1 MSAVLRAAR
10 PRVAVVGAGA
20 MGSLHIRAI
29 AESEIATLAMIVDND
44 QARAS
49 STAVEY
55 GVEWSTDPGAAVA
68 ADAAIIATPGFSH
81 AEVSLPMLEAGL
93 PVLIE
98 KPLTMDEPSCG
109 EIVAQ
114 AAIADVPIMCGFV
127 ERFNPVISATLKR
140 LDGSTPLH
148 ITATRHS
155 PPNSRAAIS
164 VVYDL
169 LIHDLDLAIRLSG
182 SQPTAGPDPIGWVS
196 PSTRLAEIA
205 ACSLRLEDGGIAAL
219 SASRAAQRKIREI
232 TVTTPVEQ
240 IELDLMRRTMTVY
253 RHVHHEQSPI
263 DGGYRA
269 DTVID
274 IPFVRQEGEPLAM
287 QLKHF
292 VGLIKGDLDHEA
304 ERLSIVPSHLL
315 AFGIENSI
323 SP

>member
-1 MSAVLRAAR
+1 
-10 PRVAVVGAGA
+10 

-29 AESEIATLAMIVDND
+29 AESEIADLAMVIDSD

-55 GVEWSTDPGAAVA
+55 GVEWSTDPNAAEA
-68 ADAAIIATPGFSH
+68 SDAAIIATPGFSH
-81 AEVSLPMLEAGL
+81 AEVSLPLLRSGL

-98 KPLTMDEPSCG
+98 KPLTMDEASCG

-114 AAIADVPIMCGFV
+114 AAIGNTPVMCGFV
-127 ERFNPVISATLKR
+127 ERFNPVISATLSR

-155 PPNSRAAIS
+155 PPNPRADIS

-169 LIHDLDLAIRLSG
+169 LIHDLDLVIQLSG
-182 SQPTAGPDPIGWVS
+182 NQPPARPDPIGWLS
-196 PSTRLAEIA
+196 RSTGLPEIA
-205 ACSLRLEDGGIAAL
+205 ACTLRLEDGGIANL

-232 TVTTPVEQ
+232 TITTPVEQ

-274 IPFVRQEGEPLAM
+274 IPFVRQEGEPLAL
-287 QLKHF
+287 QLRHF
-292 VGLIKGDLDHEA
+292 VGLIKGDIDHEA
-304 ERLSIVPSHLL
+304 ERLSILPSHLL
-315 AFGIENSI
+315 AFDIENSI
-323 SP
+323 SPVGAASS